1 MLLPKEGLRRSAC
14 VTLQAYI
21 TSVGDALSVTPS
33 SPGLIARSKPASVI
47 RMQDA
52 EPMYKDATYSDGQSR
67 SL

>member
-1 MLLPKEGLRRSAC
+1 MI
-14 VTLQAYI
+14 LQAYI
-21 TSVGDALSVTPS
+21 TSVGDTLSVTPS

-52 EPMYKDATYSDGQSR
+52 EPMYKDTTYSDGQSR